1 MCDIMFVMSD
11 LERSLLEAAL
21 IGLESQRT
29 HIEEQIASVRS
40 MIDGRRNEPRAV
52 VKDSKPAARKRR
64 KMSAAAISRIR
75 AGQKKR
81 WAEFRAAKQSASKK
95 AESD

>member
-1 MCDIMFVMSD
+1 MPD

-29 HIEEQIASVRS
+29 HIEEQIAAVHS
-40 MIDGRRNEPRAV
+40 MIDGRPNKARAV
-52 VKDSKPAARKRR
+52 SKTSKPAVRKRR

-75 AGQKKR
+75 AAQKKR
-81 WAEFRAAKQSASKK
+81 WVEFRAAKQSTSKK
-95 AESD
+95 AKSAR